1 MKKNLF
7 KTIVLVMALCGTA
20 SLVQAQKIW
29 VGGTGSWN
37 IAANWS
43 PVGVPTVTDNV
54 SIAAGNAV
62 TIPAAYVAVAKRISL
77 GGSLNIIATGSL
89 AIDGS
94 SGDAI
99 QGVGAGSPSL
109 VNAGTLTIGN
119 TTAVTGSGI
128 SMGIGSVNNQAT
140 GVIEINNSSSIG
152 IDISSSHTFTNA
164 GIIKIGNIGA
174 IAFRGIRV
182 TTGASFTNQSTG
194 SIEINRITQFE
205 GIWVSTNVSTNFS
218 NAGSI
223 KIGNIAAVNGGGI
236 LLIDGT
242 FTNDASGIVEI
253 DNITTGNTISFTS
266 GLSSL
271 TNNGTM
277 KIGLNSAVAAGIT
290 GGRPFNNNGSI
301 NWGTVAGTG
310 INTGQTLSNN
320 SGGSITVNTGKT
332 LNIKGVLDNKVGAT
346 LTNNGT
352 LSGTGTLIN
361 AGTLA
366 NDNGIIAPGNSPG
379 KLNITGNYPQGNGT
393 LNIEIGGTTQGTD
406 YDWLAVNG
414 AATLGGTLNINFVNG
429 FTPISGQYRFLTA
442 TPGSMTGSHST
453 INIPNGV
460 IGLIVNFNAT
470 QAYLLISPAEIRP
483 KSTISACSGG
493 SISLSAATTLGF
505 TPTGYAWS
513 SSPAGF
519 SSTQANPTFTVPS
532 VSVPTI
538 YTISLT
544 VSNSVTSAV
553 VTKQVTVN
561 PLPVVTI
568 SSNSPVSIGSMLSL
582 LATGGDSYAWTCPN
596 GKCPNGFVSTI
607 ANPLFVAS
615 VPCEGIYSVTAIR
628 NNGCTSSATVLV
640 SLIPIPVTSPT
651 CAGGTL
657 MLRSPMAPLG
667 AHTWTGP
674 NGYKSNTAQPNIKN
688 MTSEKSG
695 IYTVSITYNNNI
707 IVGTVAVNVPT
718 PTSVNITS
726 NSPVSEGGILQ
737 LSTNAV
743 GDKYAWNGP
752 KGFNS
757 SLQSPKLSAVKLTN
771 AGIYSLTVTGSTGC
785 FSTGTISVRVLN
797 TTASRL
803 ASKETDSESITL
815 DAYPNPTTGQL
826 TVTITLDEPMPVLL
840 KLHNLMGKEIDQ
852 WSVTEPTQTHQL
864 MIDISDYPQG
874 IYVLHA
880 ENGKKHITKKILK
893 AE

>member
-7 KTIVLVMALCGTA
+7 KTIVLVIALCGIT
-20 SLVQAQKIW
+20 SLSQAQKTW

-43 PVGVPTVTDNV
+43 PVGVPTATDNV
-54 SIAAGNAV
+54 DIYVGNVVTVLAGYNA
-62 TIPAAYVAVAKRISL
+62 TAKRISL
-77 GGSLNIIATGSL
+77 GGSLIINETASM

-94 SGDAI
+94 SGTAI
-99 QGVGAGSPSL
+99 MGVGAGSPAL

-119 TTAVTGSGI
+119 TAAVTGSGI
-128 SMGIGSVNNQAT
+128 AMGIGSVNNQAT

-152 IDISSSHTFTNA
+152 IDISSTHTFTNA
-164 GIIKIGNIGA
+164 GIIKIGNIGP

-182 TTGASFTNQSTG
+182 TTGATFTNQSTG

-205 GIWVSTNVSTNFS
+205 GIWVSQNASTNFS

-236 LLIDGT
+236 FLIDGT

-271 TNNGTM
+271 TNNGMM
-277 KIGLNSAVAAGIT
+277 KIGLNSAVAAGIS

-301 NWGTVAGTG
+301 TFGTVTGTG

-320 SGGSITVNTGKT
+320 SGGSITVNAGKT
-332 LNIKGVLDNKVGAT
+332 LNIKGTLDNKVGAT

-366 NDNGIIAPGNSPG
+366 NDNGIVAPGNSPG
-379 KLNITGNYPQGNGT
+379 KLNITGNYQQGNGT
-393 LNIEIGGTTQGTD
+393 LNIELGGTTQGTD
-406 YDWLAVNG
+406 YDWLSVNG

-442 TPGSMTGSHST
+442 TPGSMTGSHTT
-453 INIPNGV
+453 INIPTGV
-460 IGLIVNFNAT
+460 IGLLVYSNAT

-483 KSTISACSGG
+483 KNTISTCSGS

-519 SSTQANPTFTVPS
+519 SSTVANPTFTAPS
-532 VSVPTI
+532 VGVAI
-538 YTISLT
+538 VYTISVT
-544 VSNSVTSAV
+544 VSNNTTSTV
-553 VTKQVTVN
+553 ITKQITVK
-561 PLPVVTI
+561 PLPVINI
-568 SSNSPVSIGSMLSL
+568 SSNSPVNIGSMLSL
-582 LATGGDSYAWTCPN
+582 SATGGDTYAWACPN
-596 GKCPNGFVSTI
+596 GNCPKGFVSTA
-607 ANPLFVAS
+607 ANPSFTAS
-615 VPCEGIYSVTAIR
+615 FPHNGTYSVTGMAST
-628 NNGCTSSATVLV
+628 GCMRSATVQV
-640 SLIPIPVTSPT
+640 SFLPIPVTSPT
-651 CAGGTL
+651 CAGGIL

-674 NGYKSNTAQPNIKN
+674 NGYKSNMAQPSLKN
-688 MTSEKSG
+688 MTPEKSG

-718 PTSVNITS
+718 PASVNITS

-743 GDKYAWNGP
+743 GDKYVWKGP

-757 SLQSPKLSAVKLTN
+757 SLQSPKLSAVKLTS
-771 AGIYSLTVTGSTGC
+771 AGIYSLTVTGSGGC
-785 FSTGTISVRVLN
+785 FTTGTISVRVLN

-803 ASKETDSESITL
+803 ASTEADSESITL

-826 TVTITLDEPMPVLL
+826 TVTISLDEPMPVMLR
-840 KLHNLMGKEIDQ
+840 LHNLMGREINQ
-852 WSVTEPTQTHQL
+852 WSATESTQKHQL
-864 MIDISDYPQG
+864 MIDISVYPQG

-880 ENGKKHITKKILK
+880 ENGKKHIAKKILK
-893 AE
+893 VE